1 MLRCLLRHVNEIGLR
16 PEVLRPEGPV
26 FVLDIVWGQL
36 NSGANIVDD
45 DDWVFSRF
53 LTKPFF
59 CRKVYTNESI
69 HAGDIIQVTKTVLL
83 RDQDY
88 WGEDAYEF
96 RPESWDGLGP
106 FWNFVPFGGPSA
118 QMMVTT
124 ESSCML
130 AHLAQIYAR
139 SSPTTLR
146 RTRRMR
152 VCPSNKTGVQITLY
166 K

>member
-1 MLRCLLRHVNEIGLR
+1 M
-16 PEVLRPEGPV
+16 P
-26 FVLDIVWGQL
+26 FADK
-36 NSGANIVDD
+36 GANIVDD